1 MNRTPRPAG
10 ALTSLETALAALL
23 DDLEPVAPG
32 LVSLDQA
39 LGRVAADMPSLS
51 HPHPQQSIATL
62 DGWALRALDLVG
74 ASAYSPL
81 PLMEVPAWVE
91 TGDAMPEGRDC
102 VVEAGL
108 VDCDGPIPQ
117 AMGEAAPG
125 QGVRRAGED
134 IAADRPITLAGQRLS
149 AADLLVARS
158 VGVREVAVRMPRL
171 RVIDVSARNRDQAS
185 AQFIAEAAKLSGAA
199 VGGIE
204 AVARDAASIARMLDE
219 GNCDLII
226 FVGGTGEGRTDA
238 TSEALASR
246 GTLIAHNIALQPG
259 RSTAIGRLGATPIIA
274 LPGMPDQAFAAFL
287 ALVRPAL
294 DRLSG
299 ISVRRKTILP
309 LARKISSTVGLA
321 EIVLVKQDEGAW
333 VPLAVGD
340 FSLEAIRLAQG
351 WLAIPGGSEGYAA
364 GTPVAA
370 WPLRD
375 VT

>member
-1 MNRTPRPAG
+1 MSRTPHPAG
-10 ALTSLETALAALL
+10 ALTSLETVLATLL
-23 DDLEPVAPG
+23 DGLEPVAPS

-51 HPHPQQSIATL
+51 HPHPRHSIATM

-81 PLMEVPAWVE
+81 PLVEVPAWIE
-91 TGDAMPEGRDC
+91 TGDAMPEGYDC
-102 VVEAGL
+102 VVEAGF
-108 VDCDGPIPQ
+108 VDRGGPI
-117 AMGEAAPG
+117 ALTMGEAAPG
-125 QGVRRAGED
+125 QGVRRAGAD
-134 IAADRPITLAGQRLS
+134 IATGRPIVPAGQRLS
-149 AADLLVARS
+149 ATDLLVARS
-158 VGVREVAVRMPRL
+158 VGAREVAVRMPRL
-171 RVIDVSARNRDQAS
+171 RVIDIAAANGERAS
-185 AQFIAEAAKLSGAA
+185 VQFIAEAAKLSGAA
-199 VGGIE
+199 VAGIE
-204 AVARDAASIARMLDE
+204 TVARDAASVAGMLDE

-246 GTLIAHNIALQPG
+246 EVLIAHNLALRPG
-259 RSTAIGRLGATPIIA
+259 RSTAIGRLGTTPIIA
-274 LPGMPDQAFAAFL
+274 LPGLPDQAFAGFL
-287 ALVRPAL
+287 ALVRPVL

-299 ISVRRKTILP
+299 LSARQKTILP

-321 EIVLVKQDEGAW
+321 EVALVKQDEGAW

-351 WLAIPGGSEGYAA
+351 WLAIPGESEGYAA